1 MNMHGKNGNR
11 EAAAWEGRTVSL
23 RGVSF
28 RAESKGG
35 APLSMQLAAA
45 IQDAIVRRKL
55 RPGDV
60 LPTIHEWAAACG
72 TGVKVPRHALE
83 RLAAGGWARP
93 VRGVGFVVVHRGED
107 AGANDRILFY
117 VRQTG
122 FSYYCAGLMAVLDAR
137 LTAKGYKPFVVN
149 AWGRSEVPAC
159 GRFEALLKERWA
171 LVIVIDGGAEA
182 CRLAAASG
190 HPFLLRGSAKAPPA
204 VRQAPSCVGSIGV
217 RFGGAL
223 ADLVR
228 ECARQGVRKVVQFKY
243 DPGAY
248 DAARLLAEAGIE
260 TETVRAGRESSPA
273 AVAQA
278 SIAQMRRI
286 VAERR
291 LPDLLFFTDD
301 YLAQGALAALDA
313 AGVRVPEDVRVV
325 THANRGLGPIWH
337 KPLTRIEIDPLA
349 HGRATAD
356 AILRHLRTG
365 ERPLDIELGV
375 AWKKGETF

>member
-1 MNMHGKNGNR
+1 MNAHGKNGDR
-11 EAAAWEGRTVSL
+11 DVPAWEGRTVSL
-23 RGVSF
+23 RGISF
-28 RAESKGG
+28 RAEAKGG

-45 IQDAIVRRKL
+45 IRDAIVRRKF

-60 LPTIHEWAAACG
+60 LPTIHELAAACG
-72 TGVKVPRHALE
+72 TGVKAPRHALE

-149 AWGRSEVPAC
+149 AWGRSEAPAC

-171 LVIVIDGGAEA
+171 LVVFIDGGAESY
-182 CRLAAASG
+182 RLAAASG
-190 HPFLLRGSAKAPPA
+190 HPFLLRNNAKAPPA
-204 VRQAPSCVGSIGV
+204 VRQNPSCVGCVGI
-217 RFGGAL
+217 RLGGAM
-223 ADLVR
+223 AVLVR
-228 ECARQGVRKVVQFKY
+228 ECVRQGVRKVVQFKY
-243 DPGAY
+243 DPGSY
-248 DAARLLAEAGIE
+248 DAARPLAEAGIA
-260 TETVRAGRESSPA
+260 TETIRVGRESSPA

-291 LPDLLFFTDD
+291 IPDLFFFTDD

-325 THANRGLGPIWH
+325 SHANRGLGPIWH

-349 HGRATAD
+349 HGRASAD
-356 AILRHLRTG
+356 AILRYLQTG